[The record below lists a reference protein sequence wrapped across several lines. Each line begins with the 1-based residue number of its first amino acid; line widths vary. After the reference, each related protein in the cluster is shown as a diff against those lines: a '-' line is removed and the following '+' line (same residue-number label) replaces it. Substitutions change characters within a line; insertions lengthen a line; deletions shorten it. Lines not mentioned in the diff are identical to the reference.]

1 MVKAPTGPQPPRT
14 EPVALAQLTDVELL
28 VPAKSDVREA
38 ERYARIDLSGQDLQ
52 FWSFTDCQFEQTGLN
67 ETRLRGSRL
76 SEVIMT
82 EIDAPVFSAPR
93 ASWRNVEVTGSRLGS
108 AELYASTWR
117 SVTITGSKINY
128 LNARTADWQDVRFT
142 DCALD
147 ELDLSDATVT
157 RLGFTGC
164 RIGTLSLAGARL
176 TDVDLRDARLEMIN
190 GLAGLGGAW
199 ISEAQLAEVA
209 PLLAAHL
216 EIRVSEG

>member
-1 MVKAPTGPQPPRT
+1 MIKPIGPQPPRI
-14 EPVALAQLTDVELL
+14 EPVALPTLTNVTSLPEIR
-28 VPAKSDVREA
+28 SDVREA
-38 ERYARIDLSGQDLQ
+38 ERYPQHDLSGADLE
-52 FWSFTDCQFEQTGLN
+52 FWSFTDCEFRQTGLD

-76 SEVIMT
+76 SEVILG

-93 ASWRNVEVTGSRLGS
+93 TSWRNVQVTGSRLGS

-117 SVTITGSKINY
+117 SVTIAGSKINY

-142 DCALD
+142 DCTLD
-147 ELDLSDATVT
+147 ELDLSEATVT
-157 RLGFTGC
+157 RLAFTGC

-176 TDVDLRDARLEMIN
+176 TDVDLRDVRLEMIN

-199 ISEAQLAEVA
+199 VSEAQLVELA

-216 EIRVSEG
+216 EIQVSPG

>member
-1 MVKAPTGPQPPRT
+1 VIRTPTGPQPPRT
-14 EPVALAQLTDVELL
+14 EPVVLPELTDVATL
-28 VPAKSDVREA
+28 ARIRSDVREA
-38 ERYARIDLSGQDLQ
+38 ERYTRIDLSGGDLQ
-52 FWSFTDCQFEQTGLN
+52 FWSFTHCEFRQTDLAG
-67 ETRLRGSRL
+67 TRLRGARM

-82 EIDAPVFSAPR
+82 EIDPPVFSAPR
-93 ASWRNVEVTGSRLGS
+93 SSWRNVEVIDSRLGS
-108 AELYASTWR
+108 TELYESTWR
-117 SVTITGSKINY
+117 SVTIARSKINY

-176 TDVDLRDARLEMIN
+176 TEVDLRDARLEMIN